1 MTCECRTPHRL
12 SERAVFNKSKHSRSR
27 PLSKNLTGDHA
38 FKVIYPSMYFYVA
51 LICQYC
57 VLISCHT
64 QFQTLLQEQEPEIH
78 FEAATIE
85 IPIDHFN
92 PADHQKYTNR
102 FWTNDTFYR
111 KGGPVLF
118 YDAGERGVSD
128 GNLVSLSDESHVLMN
143 LTRTFHGLAV
153 IWEHRFY
160 GQSIPFPLD
169 IDSTNAEK
177 EAAYRV
183 LDTEQALEDA
193 VFFASHFETTHA
205 DLKPN
210 ATPWIWIGGSY
221 PGHRAA
227 MIRNRNPDIF
237 FASYSSSAAVEVR
250 MSLPEYYLHISHD
263 LPAKCGDIVRQAVRY
278 ADGILQNGSYIAKSR
293 LRWAIARR
301 WPADKTT
308 RMERLLYALAAP
320 DFPVASHFTT
330 LVAADWQWRGMGTN
344 GRMAATCA
352 SIESAEFDSASHSSA
367 AIETI
372 LDAVEANNR
381 HFAGSSG
388 GSGLSRLDEQAWQYQ
403 VCTEYFWLRTTAPHE
418 PYNIISRI
426 LTTENLWADTC
437 TRQYPWLNPPLDP
450 KTRAPS
456 LYAGWEKNVSNVMFV
471 TGLRDPWH
479 DVSIAPSKSLVP
491 GAPRDRKMTSKVPRC
506 NELMTG
512 REVFGLMLPEGRHC
526 SDLIA
531 GSRDAEEATELFMK
545 ALEAWLPCFGH

>member
-1 MTCECRTPHRL
+1 M
-12 SERAVFNKSKHSRSR
+12 
-27 PLSKNLTGDHA
+27 
-38 FKVIYPSMYFYVA
+38 YPSIFSYAA

-57 VLISCHT
+57 VLISCHI
-64 QFQTLLQEQEPEIH
+64 QFQTLLQEQAPKIH

-92 PADHQKYTNR
+92 PADNRTYTNR

-111 KGGPVLF
+111 KGGPIFF

-128 GNLVSLSDESHVLMN
+128 GNLVTLSDESHVLMD

-153 IWEHRFY
+153 VWEHRFY
-160 GQSIPFPLD
+160 GQSLPFALD
-169 IDSTNAEK
+169 IDSTDAEK
-177 EAAYRV
+177 KAAYRF

-193 VFFASHFETTHA
+193 VFFASHFKKTGLGHANA
-205 DLKPN
+205 DLSPN
-210 ATPWIWIGGSY
+210 ITPWIWIGGSY

-250 MSLPEYYLHISHD
+250 FSLPEYYLHISHD
-263 LPAKCGDIVRQAVRY
+263 LPVKCGDIVRQAVRY
-278 ADGILQNGSYIAKSR
+278 ADGVLKNGSYIAKSR
-293 LRWAIARR
+293 LRWAIAHR

-308 RMERLLYALAAP
+308 RKERLLYTLTAP
-320 DFPVASHFTT
+320 DFIVASHFTT
-330 LVAADWQWRGMGTN
+330 LVAADWQWRGMGAT

-352 SIESAEFDSASHSSA
+352 SIESADFDPASQSSE

-372 LDAVEANNR
+372 LDAIEANNR
-381 HFAGSSG
+381 HFSGTSG

-403 VCTEYFWLRTTAPHE
+403 TCTEYFWLRATALHD
-418 PYNIISRI
+418 PYNIISSI
-426 LTTENLWADTC
+426 LTTENIWTDMC
-437 TRQYPWLNPPLDP
+437 TRQYPWLKPPLDP
-450 KTRAPS
+450 KSRAPS
-456 LYAGWEKNVSNVMFV
+456 LYAGWDKNVSNVMFV

-479 DVSIAPSKSLVP
+479 DVSVAPSDSLVP
-491 GAPRDRKMTSKVPRC
+491 GAPRDRIMTSKVPRC

-512 REVFGLMLPEGRHC
+512 REAFGLILPDGRHC

-531 GSRDAEEATELFMK
+531 GSRDAEEATGLFVK
-545 ALEAWLPCFGH
+545 ALEAWLPYFGH